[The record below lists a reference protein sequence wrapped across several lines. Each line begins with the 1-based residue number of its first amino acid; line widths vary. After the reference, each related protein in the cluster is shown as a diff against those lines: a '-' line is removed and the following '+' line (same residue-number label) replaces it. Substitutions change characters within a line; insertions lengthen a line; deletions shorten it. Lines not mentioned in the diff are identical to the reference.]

1 LSVDSTSIMSSPPP
15 PPPPATTTTTHGK
28 GGASNNKPKAA
39 QSSSFG
45 VSLVFQRFRSCELLL
60 NNAEWVRVGHGR
72 RRRRCRGR
80 QSDAA
85 AATTTTATESDEC
98 HDTESNSDN
107 EPSQQQQHCGLL
119 VYVSFSRHATPDCAL
134 QAAHTIVNLPLLTE
148 GVWGDGVSKTFGALN
163 HQQHDLD
170 VDRSIV
176 LVPQA
181 NLICKVKQQGRSVQ
195 YHGQASFAQGQELY
209 LALVQHVRHL
219 VNEHCGS
226 DIRKLRG
233 EGESQGAATAP
244 VTGAQED
251 RWSSSEVD
259 ATSNAH
265 PLRRPVEVVA
275 GTFGTRQGLTIESDM
290 GPFCHVVNL

>member
-1 LSVDSTSIMSSPPP
+1 MSSPA
-15 PPPPATTTTTHGK
+15 PPPATTTTTHGK
-28 GGASNNKPKAA
+28 GGAPNNKPKAA
-39 QSSSFG
+39 PSNSFG

-72 RRRRCRGR
+72 RRRCRSR

-85 AATTTTATESDEC
+85 AAAAAATTTTTATTTSAASDN
-98 HDTESNSDN
+98 DTESNQN
-107 EPSQQQQHCGLL
+107 QLTEEPSQQQHCGLL

-134 QAAHTIVNLPLLTE
+134 KAAHTIVSIPLLTE

-163 HQQHDLD
+163 HQQHFG

-181 NLICKVKQQGRSVQ
+181 NLICKVKQQGRSIQ

-209 LALVQHVRHL
+209 LMLVQHVRHL
-219 VNEHCGS
+219 VNEPCGTMVGE
-226 DIRKLRG
+226 LRG
-233 EGESQGAATAP
+233 EGESEGAAAAP

-251 RWSSSEVD
+251 GWSSSEVD

-265 PLRRPVEVVA
+265 QLRRPVVVAA